1 MFGSIL
7 LKIRQELV
15 LSVMLV
21 LLVVL
26 LFVLHGFVRYQK
38 SGVKDSLATKRFYL
52 PDRFHTPVLQI
63 TNTESTEK
71 KGVAIL
77 VHGFQCNKSMMAQL
91 GKYLATQGLEVYA
104 IDLPGHGESQMR
116 YTLENNYEA
125 AKQAV
130 AEIDKV
136 TGGSNRQIILIG
148 HSWGSMVLGPV
159 ALERLD
165 TAASIYIGPGY
176 VKDLNPDRPR
186 NVLII
191 TAEHD
196 YEFVKAAAQKNFDE
210 LTGRDKSKPGGKR
223 FGDMAAGTARAWEEV
238 PQTAHV
244 SLLFND
250 DVYRKVREW
259 TEQALQTKLSPSDT
273 FSIMPAKLDL
283 VIVLTFCAVF
293 ASLISRIIPLNA
305 EGDRSPPRN
314 WVRTF
319 LFLGYGILCG
329 TVVVKYFAPLR
340 FLHLMEG
347 ETLASLIFTTGI
359 LASFFYLI
367 LERRLAVPS
376 ASAVMGDIV
385 VALIGFCALY
395 FSLVFAAEQDFFHV
409 ELSFGRPGRVLAFAT
424 IALCSLP
431 FSLLS
436 EKLMRQIQS
445 TFRKFLLGVIA
456 SSLFATIFYAM
467 FSLSFLVT
475 RNPLFRFTEV
485 LLATMGY
492 CAFIG
497 AIFYGNRKSILP
509 GAVFTSLV
517 VAWMISVSFIYY

>member
-1 MFGSIL
+1 MFGSIM
-7 LKIRQELV
+7 LKIRKELV
-15 LSVMLV
+15 LLV

-26 LFVLHGFVRYQK
+26 LIVLHGFVLYQK
-38 SGVKDSLATKRFYL
+38 FGMNDSITTKRFYL
-52 PDRFHTPVLQI
+52 PDCFHTPVLQI
-63 TNTESTEK
+63 TNNESTEK
-71 KGVAIL
+71 KGVIIL

-91 GKYLATQGLEVYA
+91 GKYLASQGLDVYA
-104 IDLPGHGESQMR
+104 IDLPGHGESHMR
-116 YTLENNYEA
+116 YTQENNYEA

-130 AEIDKV
+130 EEIDKAA
-136 TGGSNRQIILIG
+136 GGSNIQIILIG

-165 TAASIYIGPGY
+165 TTASIYIGPGY

-210 LTGRDKSKPGGKR
+210 LTGQDKSKPGSRR

-238 PQTAHV
+238 PHTAHV
-244 SLLFND
+244 SLLLSD
-250 DVYRKVREW
+250 DVYRNVREW
-259 TEQALQTKLSPSDT
+259 VEQALQTKLSTSGNY
-273 FSIMPAKLDL
+273 SIMPARLDL
-283 VIVLTFCAVF
+283 VIVLIICAVF
-293 ASLISRIIPLNA
+293 ASLISKIIPVNA
-305 EGDRSPPRN
+305 EGDRSLARN
-314 WVRTF
+314 WLRTF

-329 TVVVKYFAPLR
+329 TVVVQYFAPLR

-347 ETLASLIFTTGI
+347 ETLASLIFTSGI

-376 ASAVMGDIV
+376 ASEVMGDIV
-385 VALIGFCALY
+385 VALFGFCALY
-395 FSLVFAAEQDFFHV
+395 FSLVFATEQDFFHV
-409 ELSFGRPGRVLAFAT
+409 ELSFGRPGRVLAFTT

-431 FSLLS
+431 FSLLV
-436 EKLMRQIQS
+436 ERLMRQIQS
-445 TFRKFLLGVIA
+445 KFRKFLPGVIA
-456 SSLFATIFYAM
+456 SSLIAAIFYAM
-467 FSLSFLVT
+467 FPLSFLVT
-475 RNPLFRFTEV
+475 RNWLFRFTGV

-497 AIFYGNRKSILP
+497 AIFYSNRKSILA

-517 VAWMISVSFIYY
+517 VGWMISVSFIYY

>member
-1 MFGSIL
+1 MFGSTL

-15 LSVMLV
+15 LLVSLVV

-26 LFVLHGFVRYQK
+26 HEYAHHQK
-38 SGVKDSLATKRFYL
+38 SGVNNSFTVKRFCL
-52 PDRFHTPVLQI
+52 SDSFHTPVLQI
-63 TNTESTEK
+63 TNIESTEK

-104 IDLPGHGESQMR
+104 IDLPGHGESQMK
-116 YTLENNYEA
+116 YTQENNYKA

-130 AEIDKV
+130 EEIDKV
-136 TGGSNRQIILIG
+136 AEGSNRQIILIG

-165 TAASIYIGPGY
+165 TTASIYIGPGY

-196 YEFVKAAAQKNFDE
+196 YEFVKAAAQKSFDE
-210 LTGRDKSKPGGKR
+210 LTGRDKSKPGDKR

-244 SLLFND
+244 SLLFSD

-259 TEQALQTKLSPSDT
+259 AEQALQTKLSTSDT
-273 FSIMPAKLDL
+273 FSTMPAKLDL
-283 VIVLTFCAVF
+283 VIVLILCAVF
-293 ASLISRIIPLNA
+293 ASLISKIIPVNA
-305 EGDRSPPRN
+305 KGDRSLPRN
-314 WVRTF
+314 WLRTF

-347 ETLASLIFTTGI
+347 ETLASLIFTTGM

-376 ASAVMGDIV
+376 ASEVMGDIV
-385 VALIGFCALY
+385 VALFGFCALY

-409 ELSFGRPGRVLAFAT
+409 ELSFGRPGRILAFAT

-431 FSLLS
+431 FSLLA
-436 EKLMRQIQS
+436 ERLMRQVQGA
-445 TFRKFLLGVIA
+445 FRKFLLGVIG

-467 FSLSFLVT
+467 FPLSFLVT
-475 RNPLFRFTEV
+475 GNRLFRFTEV